1 MKMINSTRQT
11 ARGPN
16 FLQTFGTLFGQ
27 EFGKHLDNCY
37 MGSLPR
43 QGSSASYPP
52 PAPGRAPCRPPMS
65 GSTSQRRL
73 AASTTVSASAS
84 PSTTNLVV
92 VGDVHSQWDDVLDRA
107 ALDALSPDAVL
118 FVGDLGNQDVALVSR
133 IASLKDSYNLA
144 AILGNHDAWYCLTDR
159 GRKRAIKN
167 ALQSSNLAQFSSL
180 GDTGEYTAKQIHE
193 MLEVLGSSHVGYGA
207 KSFPGVDCVFAGARP
222 FSKGGVQWSAVKAFY
237 EKYYSVSSMEESAE
251 RILDVMMGVDGGEG
265 GGSSSPLVMLAHNG
279 PSGLGGRK
287 YDPCGVDFMEP
298 EDDFGDP
305 DLEEA
310 LETAYL
316 SCGKR
321 AALVTFGHMHSR
333 LKHGGMRNMVVVD
346 ARMGPI
352 YLNAAVV
359 PRVASLREASLRVAS
374 LGESSLTRRH
384 FARVRMADG
393 VVVKAENVWVHVDE
407 EGGIVVGEDAGCIL
421 EKVDNANRYRVFQAH
436 TGEWT
441 EVDVQ
446 A

>member
-1 MKMINSTRQT
+1 M
-11 ARGPN
+11 
-16 FLQTFGTLFGQ
+16 
-27 EFGKHLDNCY
+27 
-37 MGSLPR
+37 
-43 QGSSASYPP
+43 
-52 PAPGRAPCRPPMS
+52 
-65 GSTSQRRL
+65 
-73 AASTTVSASAS
+73 AASTEVAASAS
-84 PSTTNLVV
+84 SSTNLVV
-92 VGDVHSQWDDVLDRA
+92 VGDVHAQWDDNLDRA

-118 FVGDLGNQDVALVSR
+118 FVGDLGNQDVELVSR

-193 MLEVLGSSHVGYGA
+193 MLEALGSSHVGYGA
-207 KSFPGVDCVFAGARP
+207 TSFPGVDCVFAGARP

-237 EKYYSVSSMEESAE
+237 AKYYGVSSMEESAE
-251 RILDVMMGVDGGEG
+251 RILDVIMGVDGGEEG
-265 GGSSSPLVMLAHNG
+265 GPSVPLVMLAHNG
-279 PSGLGGRK
+279 PSGLGSKK

-333 LKHGGMRNMVVVD
+333 LKHGGMRNMVSVD
-346 ARMGPI
+346 ARMGTV

-359 PRVASLREASLRVAS
+359 PRVAS

-384 FARVRMADG
+384 FVRVGLADG

-407 EGGIVVGEDAGCIL
+407 EDGIALTQDVECIL
-421 EKVDNANRYRVFQAH
+421 EKVENANRYRVYQAH
-436 TGEWT
+436 TGEWA
-441 EVDVQ
+441 EVNVE